1 MMFFPLLLLVLL
13 FFYLD
18 PRQNQ
23 RGSQNHSYRDDRD
36 ENSALDILDR
46 RFAEGDI
53 SEEEYVKRKNLLRP
67 RK

>member
-1 MMFFPLLLLVLL
+1 MFFPILLLVLL

-18 PRQNQ
+18 PRQNR
-23 RGSQNHSYRDDRD
+23 RGSRDYGYRDDRD

-53 SEEEYVKRKNLLRP
+53 SEEEYMKRKNLLRP

>member
-1 MMFFPLLLLVLL
+1 MMFIPILLLILL
-13 FFYLD
+13 FFYFD
-18 PRQNQ
+18 PRDR
-23 RGSQNHSYRDDRD
+23 RGGHGYGYRDDRE

-53 SEEEYVKRKNLLRP
+53 SEEEYLKRKTLLRP